1 MPMYDFVGEVRDP
14 IYKYIAFTDV
24 ERQLMD
30 SPPVQRLR
38 RIKQLAGVHFT
49 YASGE
54 HSRFPHVLGVMHLA
68 GKLGEKLREGGYMEG
83 DDWQKLRMAAMLHD
97 VGHGPFSHVYE
108 DVLNKYRKM
117 THEDVARWLILN
129 TPLKDMISDAGHSPA
144 EIGELAVGRLA
155 AGRSKILNQVI
166 SGHFDV
172 DIMDYLVRDSHH
184 TGVEYGYVDVERLIG
199 SIVVVDDVLAMNVN
213 AMAALESFYIARY
226 MMFKAV
232 YFHRTVRAAEIMAS
246 KAMDMANEALG
257 LTSFKTPDEFLRLD
271 DDYVVASIM
280 SLKDDGKLRYAR
292 DLMSRYRDRRLL
304 KAVFETF
311 LHHEHKLYP
320 TLLGRNEI
328 REKLAQEIADIANVD
343 REYVIIDVPTV
354 PSLPYRPLYGEHF
367 DSEIPIAIELGTK
380 AYERRS
386 IFDLSPIVSSLKGF
400 LDVARVYT
408 TTECRDKVRDAAV
421 SVFGEA
427 PPAFRVSF

>member
-1 MPMYDFVGEVRDP
+1 MCGFVSEIRDP
-14 IYKYIAFTDV
+14 IYKYVAFTEV
-24 ERQLMD
+24 ERQLID

-38 RIKQLAGVHFT
+38 RIKQLAGVNLT

-54 HSRFPHVLGVMHLA
+54 HSRFPHVVGVMHLA
-68 GKLGEKLREGGYMEG
+68 GKLGSKLLDEGHINK

-108 DVLNKYRKM
+108 DVLSKYRKM
-117 THEDVARWLILN
+117 THEDVSRWLIQN
-129 TPLKDMISDAGHSPA
+129 SVLKEIISDAGYSPE
-144 EIGELAVGRLA
+144 EISELSVGRLTS
-155 AGRSKILNQVI
+155 GRSKLLNQVI

-199 SIVVVDDVLAMNVN
+199 SIVLVDDTLAMNVN

-232 YFHRTVRAAEIMAS
+232 YFHKTVRAAEIMAS
-246 KAMDMANEALG
+246 KAMDIANDALG
-257 LTSFKTPDEFLRLD
+257 LTSFKTPEEFLRLD
-271 DDYVVASIM
+271 DAYVVSNII
-280 SLKDDGKLRYAR
+280 SLKDDGKLHYAR
-292 DLMSRYRDRRLL
+292 DLMLRYNDRRLL
-304 KAVFETF
+304 KAVHETF

-320 TLLGRNEI
+320 TLLGRIEI

-343 REYVIIDVPTV
+343 PEYVIIDVPTV
-354 PSLPYRPLYGEHF
+354 PSLPYRPLYGEKF
-367 DSEIPIAIELGTK
+367 ESEIPIAIALGAKT
-380 AYERRS
+380 YEKRS
-386 IFDLSPIVSSLKGF
+386 IFELSPVVSSLKGF

-408 TTECRDKVRDAAV
+408 TAEYRAKVRDAAV

>member
-1 MPMYDFVGEVRDP
+1 MYEYVSEIRDP
-14 IYKYIAFTDV
+14 IYKYVPFTEV
-24 ERQLMD
+24 ERQLID

-38 RIKQLAGVHFT
+38 RIKQLAGAHLA

-54 HSRFPHVLGVMHLA
+54 HSRFPHVVGVMHLA
-68 GKLGEKLREGGYMEG
+68 GKLGSKLVDEGYIDR
-83 DDWQKLRMAAMLHD
+83 DDWQKLRIAAMLHD

-108 DVLNKYRKM
+108 DVLAKYRKM
-117 THEDVARWLILN
+117 THEDISRWLILN
-129 TPLKDMISDAGHSPA
+129 TVLKDMISSAGYSPA
-144 EIGELAVGRLA
+144 EISELSVGRLTS
-155 AGRSKILNQVI
+155 GRSKLLNQVI

-199 SIVVVDDVLAMNVN
+199 SIVVADDMLTMNAN

-232 YFHRTVRAAEIMAS
+232 YFHKTVRAAEIMVS
-246 KAMDMANEALG
+246 KAMDMANEALP
-257 LTSFKTPDEFLRLD
+257 LTSFKAPEEFLRLD
-271 DDYVVASIM
+271 DQYVVSSIM
-280 SLKDDGKLRYAR
+280 SLNGDGRLSYAR
-292 DLMSRYRDRRLL
+292 DFMARYNDRRLL
-304 KAVFETF
+304 KAVFETY

-320 TLLGRNEI
+320 TLLSRIEI

-343 REYVIIDVPTV
+343 REHVIIDVPTV
-354 PSLPYRPLYGEHF
+354 PSLPYRPLYGESF
-367 DSEIPIAIELGTK
+367 ESVIPISIETGTK
-380 AYERRS
+380 VYERRS
-386 IFDLSPIVSSLKGF
+386 IFELSPVVSALKGF

-408 TTECRDKVRDAAV
+408 TAECRGKVQEAAR

-427 PPAFRVSF
+427 PAALRVSF